1 MKNGRGIRQ
10 KAKSLQ
16 AVPVIR
22 RLRFTKET
30 MESFPTW
37 VAGSRSPRSLSGTH
51 PTHSNS
57 LQGRRISGR
66 PVHEGTTMQNLASQ
80 EKLYTSPVP
89 LNAERDELILEH
101 LPQIKYI
108 AQRISTKLP
117 SHVELNDLVSAGIL
131 GLLDAIEKFDPNRG
145 VKFKTYAELRIK
157 GAILDS
163 LRNLDWAPRSLRKK
177 SKDLERVYR
186 ELEQRLGRPAT
197 DKEVSEAMEIPLQEF
212 YELLDQIKGLNLGSF
227 QELSGQEEDKNSEP
241 LVKYVPDAPHLDPF
255 FVFHKTEIKGILS
268 GAIDALPKK
277 ERLVVSLYYFDEM
290 TMKEIGKVLSVNESR
305 VSQLHTKAMLRLR
318 TKLKKVNRYE

>member
-1 MKNGRGIRQ
+1 
-10 KAKSLQ
+10 
-16 AVPVIR
+16 
-22 RLRFTKET
+22 
-30 MESFPTW
+30 
-37 VAGSRSPRSLSGTH
+37 
-51 PTHSNS
+51 
-57 LQGRRISGR
+57 
-66 PVHEGTTMQNLASQ
+66 MQNLLTQ
-80 EKLYTSPVP
+80 EKRHAPPVIM
-89 LNAERDELILEH
+89 NAERDELILEH

-131 GLLDAIEKFDPNRG
+131 GLLDAIEKFDPKRG

-186 ELEQRLGRPAT
+186 ELEQSFGRPAT
-197 DKEVSEAMEIPLQEF
+197 DKEVCEAMKISLEEF

-227 QELSGQEEDKNSEP
+227 QELSAQDDDKNSEP

-255 FVFHKTEIKGILS
+255 FIFHKAEIKGILG

-290 TMKEIGKVLSVNESR
+290 TMKEIGKVLGVNESR

-318 TKLKKVNRYE
+318 TKLKKVNRCQ

>member
-1 MKNGRGIRQ
+1 MIQ
-10 KAKSLQ
+10 
-16 AVPVIR
+16 
-22 RLRFTKET
+22 E
-30 MESFPTW
+30 
-37 VAGSRSPRSLSGTH
+37 LS
-51 PTHSNS
+51 S
-57 LQGRRISGR
+57 QQRIC
-66 PVHEGTTMQNLASQ
+66 N
-80 EKLYTSPVP
+80 SPVP
-89 LNAERDELILEH
+89 LNPERDELILEH

-186 ELEQRLGRPAT
+186 ELEQQLGRPAT
-197 DKEVSEAMEIPLQEF
+197 DKEVCDAMQITLEEF
-212 YELLDQIKGLNLGSF
+212 YELVDQIKGLNLGSF
-227 QELSGQEEDKNSEP
+227 HELSTQDDDKNNGEP
-241 LVKYVPDAPHLDPF
+241 LVKYVPDAPHMDPF
-255 FVFHKTEIKGILS
+255 FVFHKSEIQGIL
-268 GAIDALPKK
+268 GTAIDTLPKK
-277 ERLVVSLYYFDEM
+277 ERLVVSLYYFDEL
-290 TMKEIGKVLSVNESR
+290 TMKEIGKVLGVNESR

-318 TKLKKVNRYE
+318 TKLRKFNGQD

>member
-1 MKNGRGIRQ
+1 MQ
-10 KAKSLQ
+10 KL
-16 AVPVIR
+16 
-22 RLRFTKET
+22 
-30 MESFPTW
+30 
-37 VAGSRSPRSLSGTH
+37 LSQQVTYE
-51 PTHSNS
+51 PIIPSN
-57 LQGRRISGR
+57 
-66 PVHEGTTMQNLASQ
+66 PD
-80 EKLYTSPVP
+80 
-89 LNAERDELILEH
+89 RDELILEH

-197 DKEVSEAMEIPLQEF
+197 EKEVCEAMEISLDEF
-212 YELLDQIKGLNLGSF
+212 YELVDQIKGLNLGSF
-227 QELSGQEEDKNSEP
+227 QEMSGKDEDKNSEP
-241 LVKYVPDAPHLDPF
+241 LVKYVPDAPQLDPF
-255 FVFHKTEIKGILS
+255 FVFHKSEIQGIMS
-268 GAIDALPKK
+268 TAIDTLPKK
-277 ERLVVSLYYFDEM
+277 ERLVVSLYYYDEL
-290 TMKEIGKVLSVNESR
+290 TMKEIGKVLGVNESR

-318 TKLKKVNRYE
+318 TKLRKVSGQD

>member
-1 MKNGRGIRQ
+1 MQDSMSQ
-10 KAKSLQ
+10 K
-16 AVPVIR
+16 IY
-22 RLRFTKET
+22 ET
-30 MESFPTW
+30 PE
-37 VAGSRSPRSLSGTH
+37 VQH
-51 PTHSNS
+51 
-57 LQGRRISGR
+57 
-66 PVHEGTTMQNLASQ
+66 
-80 EKLYTSPVP
+80 
-89 LNAERDELILEH
+89 NAERDGLILEH

-197 DKEVSEAMEIPLQEF
+197 DKEVCETMEITLEEF
-212 YELLDQIKGLNLGSF
+212 YELVDQIKGLNLGSF
-227 QELSGQEEDKNSEP
+227 QELSSQDEDKNAEP
-241 LVKYVPDAPHLDPF
+241 LVKYVPDAPQLDPF
-255 FVFHKTEIKGILS
+255 FVFHKTEIQGILS
-268 GAIDALPKK
+268 TAIDTLPKK
-277 ERLVVSLYYFDEM
+277 ERLVVSLYYFDEL
-290 TMKEIGKVLSVNESR
+290 TMKEIGKVLGVNESR

-318 TKLKKVNRYE
+318 TKLKKVNGQD

>member
-1 MKNGRGIRQ
+1 M
-10 KAKSLQ
+10 
-16 AVPVIR
+16 
-22 RLRFTKET
+22 
-30 MESFPTW
+30 
-37 VAGSRSPRSLSGTH
+37 H
-51 PTHSNS
+51 D
-57 LQGRRISGR
+57 
-66 PVHEGTTMQNLASQ
+66 LASQ
-80 EKLYTSPVP
+80 QKVYEPQVPSSP
-89 LNAERDELILEH
+89 ERDELILEH

-108 AQRISTKLP
+108 AQRISAKLP

-197 DKEVSEAMEIPLQEF
+197 DKEVCESMEISLEEF
-212 YELLDQIKGLNLGSF
+212 YELVDQIKGLNLGSF
-227 QELSGQEEDKNSEP
+227 QELASQEDDKNSEP
-241 LVKYVPDAPHLDPF
+241 LVKYIPDAPQMDPF
-255 FVFHKTEIKGILS
+255 FLFHKSEIQNILS
-268 GAIDALPKK
+268 GAVDALPKK
-277 ERLVVSLYYFDEM
+277 ERLVVSLYYFDEL
-290 TMKEIGKVLSVNESR
+290 TMKEIGKVLGVNESR

-318 TKLKKVNRYE
+318 TKLRKVNGQD